1 MAFAAIEQKIAD
13 IGRAVS
19 SAVPRTQRS
28 RAARKIPLRQ
38 CPDDASSAAMIA
50 SKLHTATQ
58 VFAEEC
64 EDPRPRILGRGLV
77 IAESADAHKWLG
89 GELRIA

>member
-1 MAFAAIEQKIAD
+1 
-13 IGRAVS
+13 
-19 SAVPRTQRS
+19 
-28 RAARKIPLRQ
+28 
-38 CPDDASSAAMIA
+38 MIA

-58 VFAEEC
+58 VFAEER